1 MVKKQSKQSRRW
13 EVEGTVSL
21 YLGILVV
28 LASWP
33 MMHVFYAFF
42 DKIESAARE
51 GQLTLNLDQYYEALF
66 FTGLWVIFG
75 AFLIGY
81 GIYCYKQMK

>member
-1 MVKKQSKQSRRW
+1 MPKKQSKQSKRW
-13 EVEGTVSL
+13 ELEGTISL
-21 YLGILVV
+21 YSGILVV

-33 MMHVFYAFF
+33 MLHVFYAFF
-42 DKIESAARE
+42 DKIESTARE
-51 GQLTLNLDQYYEALF
+51 GQFSLGLGQYYAALSV
-66 FTGLWVIFG
+66 TAVWALVG

>member
-21 YLGILVV
+21 YSGILVV

-33 MMHVFYAFF
+33 MLHVFYAFF
-42 DKIESAARE
+42 ENIKPAVNPGRISLGLAESYAA
-51 GQLTLNLDQYYEALF
+51 LSVTAVWALV
-66 FTGLWVIFG
+66 GVL
-75 AFLIGY
+75 LIGY
-81 GIYCYKQMK
+81 GVYCYKQMK